1 MSVVRGSAA
10 RRRGPPSDPAGST
23 GLALRDEPSTRGVS
37 GPGDPDA
44 RLSLPAP
51 SPIFWVFGP
60 IFFFRATG
68 QKSHQSKMFYT
79 MTVAFA
85 LLCAANGAQSDGD
98 LLAQKRPHNPANAAT
113 DLVRELMATHG
124 ATPDYD
130 LVADPAAL
138 VHVQPKDAVVADV
151 DGASPAPKDR
161 KIPRAFYFVSS
172 PRPQATATTTWS
184 ETS

>member
-1 MSVVRGSAA
+1 
-10 RRRGPPSDPAGST
+10 
-23 GLALRDEPSTRGVS
+23 
-37 GPGDPDA
+37 
-44 RLSLPAP
+44 
-51 SPIFWVFGP
+51 
-60 IFFFRATG
+60 
-68 QKSHQSKMFYT
+68 MFYT

-113 DLVRELMATHG
+113 DLVRELLATHG
-124 ATPDYD
+124 ATTDYD

-161 KIPRAFYFVSS
+161 KALFRIEPASTGDGDNDVVRNLLEPFQAPTTDVERVFYNKEQLMDAVDLWISDKLAGIETPAEKHGHISSWDVS
-172 PRPQATATTTWS
+172 RI
-184 ETS
+184 